1 MEGSEVILQIKSLGK
16 RPRPP
21 RLQTAPSM
29 RRFILLVVS
38 LGSAA
43 PLAAQSAPIARVDT
57 LVASGQVPAAIAQVD
72 QALAATPRDF
82 EVLWRASR
90 VRLLQGDAQPEKS
103 KAQDKRY
110 REALALAERAIKAN
124 PAAPDGYVRRAAAN
138 GKVALFAGVLDAA
151 DYVIQTRDDTEK
163 VIAMRG
169 VPPMTLASAHYILG
183 RTHLKLTD
191 TPRPLRMPLGL
202 GFGNAADALTHLA
215 RATTLRPGFV
225 MFQLEYARALIA
237 NDRAADAR
245 AVLQQLGALGNQE
258 PGDEQRKQEGAEL
271 LKTLR

>member
-21 RLQTAPSM
+21 RLQPAPSM

-103 KAQDKRY
+103 KAQDKLY

>member
-1 MEGSEVILQIKSLGK
+1 MVPSE
-16 RPRPP
+16 
-21 RLQTAPSM
+21 
-29 RRFILLVVS
+29 
-38 LGSAA
+38 
-43 PLAAQSAPIARVDT
+43 T
-57 LVASGQVPAAIAQVD
+57 LTFDDDV
-72 QALAATPRDF
+72 
-82 EVLWRASR
+82 
-90 VRLLQGDAQPEKS
+90 
-103 KAQDKRY
+103 Y
-110 REALALAERAIKAN
+110 
-124 PAAPDGYVRRAAAN
+124 AAAN

-202 GFGNAADALTHLA
+202 GFGNTADALTHLA

-237 NDRAADAR
+237 NERAADAR